1 MLTCWVPAFDMSAQL
16 FYVVPYFYSLA
27 YLYALIK
34 KLLFL
39 DELENETDRENKK

>member
-1 MLTCWVPAFDMSAQL
+1 MSAQL

-34 KLLFL
+34 QKLFL